1 MGSLEGVGG
10 IGIYKGVSGISIL
23 GGGREGGVFGVLGGI
38 FWSWG
43 GSLRFWG

>member
-23 GGGREGGVFGVLGGI
+23 GGGGGKGEYLGSWVVFFGPGGVV
-38 FWSWG
+38 
-43 GSLRFWG
+43 